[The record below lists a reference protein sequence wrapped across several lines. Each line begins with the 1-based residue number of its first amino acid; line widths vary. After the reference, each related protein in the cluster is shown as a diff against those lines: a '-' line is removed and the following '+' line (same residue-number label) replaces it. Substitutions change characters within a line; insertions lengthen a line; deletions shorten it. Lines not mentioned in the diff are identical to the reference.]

1 MPERRILGVRRPFFI
16 GIIILLLALGVIS
29 LLSGALG
36 RSFLGDIGLP
46 SWLIVESPQPQLPP
60 EEIFSVF
67 GFPITN
73 TMLTAWLTIAILGG
87 IFYAATRKMKLVPS
101 RLQTM
106 LEAAIGWLLSFCED
120 IAGKE
125 NGRRFFPLVAT
136 LFLFVMF
143 NAWLSLLPG
152 YGSILVTNAHG
163 EIVHL
168 LRGANTD
175 INLPL
180 ALALTS
186 FVMVEYW
193 GLKSVGV
200 LRYLKKFFNV
210 GRFIGGVR
218 QVFRGK
224 LKEGIG
230 GLLNGAIDI
239 FIGFIEL
246 LSEFVRILSFTFRL
260 FGNMTGGEIL
270 LLMMVFLAPF
280 LLAIPFYG
288 LELLVGFIQALIF
301 GGLTLVFAT
310 IAVTPHTEEA
320 H

>member
-1 MPERRILGVRRPFFI
+1 MPERRILGIRRPFFI
-16 GIIILLLALGVIS
+16 GIIVLLLALGAIS
-29 LLSGALG
+29 LISGALG

-120 IAGKE
+120 IAGKK

-143 NAWLSLLPG
+143 NAWLSLVPG

-163 EIVHL
+163 ETVHL

-200 LRYLKKFFNV
+200 FRYLKKFFNV
-210 GRFIGGVR
+210 GRFIGGAR

-270 LLMMVFLAPF
+270 LLMMLFLSPF
-280 LLAIPFYG
+280 ILAIPFYG

>member
-1 MPERRILGVRRPFFI
+1 VPERRILGVRRPFFI
-16 GIIILLLALGVIS
+16 GIIVLLLALGVIS

-67 GFPITN
+67 GFSITN

-136 LFLFVMF
+136 LFLFVLA
-143 NAWLSLLPG
+143 NAWLSLFPG
-152 YGSILVTNAHG
+152 YGSILVTNVHG
-163 EIVHL
+163 ETVHL

-200 LRYLKKFFNV
+200 FRYLKKFFNA

-224 LKEGIG
+224 VKEGLG
-230 GLLNGAIDI
+230 SLVNGAIDV

-270 LLMMVFLAPF
+270 LLMMLFLAPF
-280 LLAIPFYG
+280 VLAIPFYG